1 MQQESLLGLVEIK
14 LGPEMK
20 STGEVMGIGHTYQ
33 EALYKAV
40 VAAHLT
46 VPSHGNVLITV
57 SDRDKPETAELARG
71 FVNLG
76 YRLICTSGTGSYF
89 QNLGIPVEIIKKI
102 HEKGENCEK
111 YLKLGKVDMVL
122 NTISYGSQIEQEGYD
137 LRRIAVEL
145 AIPCITSLDTA
156 KEVLRVM
163 ASTGDGYHVEAIQD
177 YVKEN

>member
-1 MQQESLLGLVEIK
+1 
-14 LGPEMK
+14 
-20 STGEVMGIGHTYQ
+20 MGIGHTYQ

-89 QNLGIPVEIIKKI
+89 RTLEFR
-102 HEKGENCEK
+102 
-111 YLKLGKVDMVL
+111 LK
-122 NTISYGSQIEQEGYD
+122 SS
-137 LRRIAVEL
+137 RRSMKRAK
-145 AIPCITSLDTA
+145 TA
-156 KEVLRVM
+156 K
-163 ASTGDGYHVEAIQD
+163 SI
-177 YVKEN
+177 